1 MRSMMRFAQSALAA
15 ALLLPALLLATG
27 AQAQE
32 GGYLEGQP
40 TPWGL
45 GFQPS
50 ATPIKD
56 QLGSF
61 HDMLLWIITAITLFV
76 LVLLLYVMVRF
87 SARRNPTP
95 SKTTHNTVVEVVW
108 TVVPIIILVAIAI
121 PSFKLLYAQDV
132 IPDAEITMKAVGK
145 QWFWTYEMEHP
156 EKGTFQFD
164 SYILSD
170 EEAANQGKPRL
181 LGTDTPLVLPV
192 DTDIRI
198 IVTGGDVLHSF
209 AVPAFGTKIDAVP
222 GRANETW
229 VRIEK
234 EGVYYGQ
241 CSELCGTG
249 HAYMPIEVHAVSK
262 SEYEEWLSNMYDE
275 YADAG
280 ETAPGGPAP
289 ATRLAQAASE

>member
-1 MRSMMRFAQSALAA
+1 MRIAQTAMSGALM
-15 ALLLPALLLATG
+15 LPVLLLAGT

-56 QLGSF
+56 QIGSF
-61 HDMLLWIITAITLFV
+61 HDILLWLITGISLFV
-76 LVLLLYVMVRF
+76 LGLLLYVMVRF

-95 SKTTHNTVVEVVW
+95 TKTTHNTVVEVVW
-108 TVVPIIILVAIAI
+108 TVVPIVILVAIAI

-132 IPDAEITMKAVGK
+132 IPDAEMTIKATGK
-145 QWFWTYEMEHP
+145 QWSWTYELEHP
-156 EKGTFQFD
+156 ENGIFQFD

-170 EEAANQGKPRL
+170 EEAAAQGKPRL

-198 IVTGGDVLHSF
+198 IVTAADVLHSF

-249 HAYMPIEVHAVSK
+249 HAYMPIEIHAVSK
-262 SEYEEWLSNMYDE
+262 AEYDAWLERTSEEL
-275 YADAG
+275 ADAG
-280 ETAPGGPAP
+280 EDAPQGDTA
-289 ATRLAQAASE
+289 ATSLAQAASE

>member
-1 MRSMMRFAQSALAA
+1 MGSIMRSAQSILATALM
-15 ALLLPALLLATG
+15 LPVLLLASG

-32 GGYLEGQP
+32 NGYLEGQP

-50 ATPIKD
+50 AAPIKD
-56 QLGSF
+56 QIGSF
-61 HDMLLWIITAITLFV
+61 HDLLLWIITAITLFV
-76 LVLLLYVMVRF
+76 LGLLLYVMVRF

-132 IPDAEITMKAVGK
+132 IPDAEMTVKAIGK
-145 QWFWTYEMEHP
+145 QWYWSYEVEHP
-156 EKGTFQFD
+156 ENGAFEFD
-164 SYILSD
+164 SYMLPD
-170 EEAANQGKPRL
+170 AEAASQGKPRL

-198 IVTGGDVLHSF
+198 IVTASDVLHSF
-209 AVPAFGTKIDAVP
+209 AMPAFGVKIDAVP

-234 EGVYYGQ
+234 EGVFYGQ

-249 HAYMPIEVHAVSK
+249 HAYMPIEIHAVSQA
-262 SEYEEWLSNMYDE
+262 EYDAWVNQMYEE
-275 YADAG
+275 YADA
-280 ETAPGGPAP
+280 APRGSENSG
-289 ATRLAQAASE
+289 TRVAAAAAQ

>member
-1 MRSMMRFAQSALAA
+1 MGSITRFAQSALAA
-15 ALLLPALLLATG
+15 ALMLPVLLLATG
-27 AQAQE
+27 ARAQ
-32 GGYLEGQP
+32 GNGYLEGQP

-56 QLGSF
+56 QIGSF
-61 HDMLLWIITAITLFV
+61 HDLLLWIITAITLFV
-76 LVLLLYVMVRF
+76 LGLLLYVMVRF
-87 SARRNPTP
+87 SARRNPAP

-132 IPDAEITMKAVGK
+132 IPDADMTVKAIGK
-145 QWFWTYEMEHP
+145 QWYWTYEVEHP
-156 EKGTFQFD
+156 ENGVFQFD
-164 SYILSD
+164 SYMLPE
-170 EEAANQGKPRL
+170 EEAKAQGKPRL
-181 LGTDTPLVLPV
+181 LGVDTPLVLPV

-198 IVTGGDVLHSF
+198 IVTAGDVLHSF
-209 AVPAFGTKIDAVP
+209 AMPAFGVKIDAVP

-234 EGVYYGQ
+234 EGVFYGQ

-249 HAYMPIEVHAVSK
+249 HAFMPIEIRAVSQE
-262 SEYEEWLSNMYDE
+262 EYDEWVDQMHEE
-275 YADAG
+275 YADA
-280 ETAPGGPAP
+280 APQGSDAD
-289 ATRLAQAASE
+289 TRVAAAAAQ